1 MVGEREEM
9 GAKVETNDTV
19 YREME
24 RRERDCAIFSHNGSL
39 VFK

>member
-1 MVGEREEM
+1 MAGEREEM

-24 RRERDCAIFSHNGSL
+24 TRERDYAIFFSQWVFSL
-39 VFK
+39 